1 MSDRLFDLLPAL
13 HRVSDAQAGHA
24 LEQLMAV
31 LQEELDR
38 LQLDVEGLYDNWF
51 VETCDDW
58 VVPYL
63 GDLVGV
69 RGLGDP
75 NAAELGQRGLV
86 ANALARRRRKGTVA
100 VLEQLATDA
109 TGWSAKAVEFF
120 SLLGWTQNL
129 NHVRPGAGGT
139 ANIRDGERLEL
150 TGGPFDPLAHTAD
163 VRHIDNSRGRYGI
176 PNVGVFLW
184 RLQAYPIQRGTPF
197 SPAVFDGRYW
207 FDPLGRDTRLFN
219 RPRGEE
225 DIDHLAE
232 ELNVEGPLRAR
243 ALRKELRAGVP
254 ATLADDDGTPRF
266 LSPADPVFSV
276 TIDQAL
282 VPPAQ
287 LEVCDL
293 QDSSRRAPAGK
304 TVAVDPHRGRLV
316 LAPGAL
322 QPASIEVSYAYGS
335 PGDLGGGP
343 YDRRA
348 SVTPEI
354 RAAIDALEP
363 AQVFQRGVS
372 RTAGPNLVGTPAA
385 ALADWNLATPDPPVA
400 VIALMDSR
408 TFKGNLTIAV
418 PAGCRLIIAA
428 GDWPDDAAGIRRP
441 GRIEARD
448 VRAVI
453 DGSITVTGVAGTP
466 NAAPGQ
472 LVLDGLLVSGAIT
485 VAPGDLGRLR
495 VAHCTAASLS
505 VQTGVAEAARNSDL
519 DVEIER
525 SMLGPV
531 AITANADT
539 VRIADSIL
547 DAGGAT
553 AVMAGDLDISRS
565 TVMGWTVARTLWA
578 SECVFEN
585 HVVVERRQEGC
596 VRFSSLTV
604 SSRVP
609 RRFRCTNAAPDFT
622 STDRAHQAYG
632 QLAATCPA
640 EIRHGAEDGGEMGA
654 LHFLLESQ
662 RVASLRARID
672 EHLRFGLEAGVFF
685 VT

>member
-1 MSDRLFDLLPAL
+1 VTTPLFDLLPAL

-24 LEQLMAV
+24 LEQLTAV
-31 LQEELDR
+31 LQEEVDR

-51 VETCDDW
+51 IETCDDW

-75 NAAELGQRGLV
+75 NAAALGQRGLV

-120 SLLGWTQNL
+120 SLLGWTQQV
-129 NHVRPGAGGT
+129 NHIRPGAGGT

-163 VRHIDNSRGRYGI
+163 MRHIDNGRGRYGI

-197 SPAVFDGRYW
+197 RPTPFDGRYW
-207 FDPLGRDTRLFN
+207 FDPLGRDIRLFN

-254 ATLADDDGTPRF
+254 ATVADDDGMPRF
-266 LSPADPVFSV
+266 LSPADPVFAV
-276 TIDQAL
+276 TIDQVR

-287 LEVCDL
+287 LEICDL
-293 QDSSRRAPAGK
+293 EDPTRRAPAGK

-316 LAPGAL
+316 LAPGAPE
-322 QPASIEVSYAYGS
+322 PASIEVAYAYGF

-348 SVTPEI
+348 SVVPEI
-354 RAAIDALEP
+354 RAAIDALQP

-372 RTAGPNLVGTPAA
+372 RTAGTDLVATPAA
-385 ALADWNLATPDPPVA
+385 AITDWSNASPDPPVA
-400 VIALMDSR
+400 VIALTDSR
-408 TFKGNLTIAV
+408 TFTGNLTIAV

-428 GDWPDDAAGIRRP
+428 GDWPADAAGARRP
-441 GRIEARD
+441 GRVEARD
-448 VRAVI
+448 VRPVI
-453 DGSITVTGVAGTP
+453 DGSITVTGVAGAP
-466 NAAPGQ
+466 PGQ
-472 LVLDGLLVSGAIT
+472 LVLDGVLVSGAIT
-485 VAPGDLGRLR
+485 VGPGSLGRLR
-495 VAHCTAASLS
+495 VAHCTASALTVQAGAS
-505 VQTGVAEAARNSDL
+505 EADRNLNL
-519 DVEIER
+519 DVDIER
-525 SMLGPV
+525 CVLGPV
-531 AITANADT
+531 SVTPH
-539 VRIADSIL
+539 ADSVRLRDTIVH
-547 DAGGAT
+547 ANGGAALTVGDADVDRCTVVGTT
-553 AVMAGDLDISRS
+553 AC
-565 TVMGWTVARTLWA
+565 RTLAA
-578 SECVFEN
+578 SESIFGG
-585 HVVVERRQEGC
+585 HVEVERRQEGC
-596 VRFSSLTV
+596 VRFCSLPA

-609 RRFRCTNAAPDFT
+609 RRFRCTAAAPDFT
-622 STDRAHQAYG
+622 STDRGHHAFG
-632 QLAATCPA
+632 QLAATCPVA
-640 EIRHGAEDGGEMGA
+640 IRRGAEDGGEMGA
-654 LHFLLESQ
+654 LHFLLEAQ

>member
-1 MSDRLFDLLPAL
+1 MSTRLFDLLPAL

-51 VETCDDW
+51 IETCDEW

-69 RGLGDP
+69 RGLGGAD
-75 NAAELGQRGLV
+75 AAELGQRGLV

-120 SLLGWTQNL
+120 SLLGWTQQL
-129 NHVRPGAGGT
+129 NHVRPGAGGW
-139 ANIRDGERLEL
+139 ADVRDGERLEL

-163 VRHIDNSRGRYGI
+163 VRHIDNGRGRYGI

-197 SPAVFDGRYW
+197 RPATFDGRYW

-254 ATLADDDGTPRF
+254 ATVAADDGMPRF
-266 LSPADPVFSV
+266 LSPGDPVFSV
-276 TIDQAL
+276 TIDQVR

-287 LEVCDL
+287 LEICDL
-293 QDSSRRAPAGK
+293 EDSTRRAPVGK
-304 TVAVDPHRGRLV
+304 TVAVDPRLGRLV
-316 LAPGAL
+316 LASGAAE
-322 QPASIEVSYAYGS
+322 PTSIEVSYAYGFL
-335 PGDLGGGP
+335 GDLGGGP

-354 RAAIDALEP
+354 RAAIDVLQP
-363 AQVFQRGVS
+363 AHVFQRGVS
-372 RTAGPNLVGTPAA
+372 RTAGTNVVATPAA
-385 ALADWNLATPDPPVA
+385 ALSEWTAANADPPVA

-428 GDWPDDAAGIRRP
+428 GDWPADDAGARRAGRV
-441 GRIEARD
+441 EARD
-448 VRAVI
+448 VRPVI
-453 DGSITVTGVAGTP
+453 DGSISVTGVAGGA
-466 NAAPGQ
+466 NASPGQ
-472 LVLDGLLVSGAIT
+472 LVLDGVLLSGSIT
-485 VAPGDLGRLR
+485 VGPGALGRLR
-495 VAHCTAASLS
+495 VAHCSASGLTVQAGAA
-505 VQTGVAEAARNSDL
+505 QAARNLQLDL
-519 DVEIER
+519 DVER
-525 SMLGPV
+525 SVLGPV
-531 AITANADT
+531 LVTPH
-539 VRIADSIL
+539 ADSVRLRDTIV
-547 DAGGAT
+547 DADGAL
-553 AVMAGDLDISRS
+553 ALSGGDLDVERC
-565 TVMGWTVARTLWA
+565 TVMGTTNARTLWA
-578 SECVFEN
+578 SESIFTG
-585 HVVVERRQEGC
+585 HVQVERRQEGC
-596 VRFSSLTV
+596 VRFSSLPA

-609 RRFRCTNAAPDFT
+609 RRFRCTTAAPDFT
-622 STDRAHQAYG
+622 STDRRHHAFG
-632 QLAATCPA
+632 QLAGNCPA
-640 EIRHGAEDGGEMGA
+640 EIRRGAEDGGEMGA
-654 LHFLLESQ
+654 LHFLLEAQ

-672 EHLRFGLEAGVFF
+672 DHLRFGLEAGVFF